1 VLKPQELYRS
11 RVQNLKVSEA
21 GNPFSIGVRPLSRFL
36 PQRYWSG
43 WRFLVPPFFEDRGPL
58 LSTAFP
64 GGSCRIKSPTPYVMI
79 SDVPFAKRECRRR
92 GRGAGYTPRRC
103 VRSRDPGT
111 RNGETTRRRGFGV
124 RSFNASRAPLDSSA
138 MHYEPASHSG
148 PRGTFGCIR
157 RFFCAWIAAL
167 PR

>member
-21 GNPFSIGVRPLSRFL
+21 RNPFSIGVRPLSRFL
-36 PQRYWSG
+36 RQRYWSG

-103 VRSRDPGT
+103 VRSRDPCQ
-111 RNGETTRRRGFGV
+111 ETAR
-124 RSFNASRAPLDSSA
+124 PLGD
-138 MHYEPASHSG
+138 
-148 PRGTFGCIR
+148 
-157 RFFCAWIAAL
+157 AAL
-167 PR
+167 AFGHSTLRERRSIVRPCTTSPQAILVRVGRSVASVDSFALG